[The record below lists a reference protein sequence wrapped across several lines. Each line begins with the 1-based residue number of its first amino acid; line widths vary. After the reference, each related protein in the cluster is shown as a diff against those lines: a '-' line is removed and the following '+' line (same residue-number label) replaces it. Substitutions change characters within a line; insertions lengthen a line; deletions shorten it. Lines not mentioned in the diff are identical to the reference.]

1 MTLDPHDLGLHIAT
15 SIIEEESGPDALKI
29 FNEAVEFARG
39 FITTYLE
46 QEDREQTVA
55 ARLIDLADGD
65 VFTTANESDV
75 PYGAKV
81 KYVSPGV
88 NEQVTV
94 VDANDHELLTDH
106 MHRTV
111 YVVRS
116 A

>member
-1 MTLDPHDLGLHIAT
+1 VDPKRSRSSTRPSTSPAGSSRPTSSRKIA
-15 SIIEEESGPDALKI
+15 SRPS
-29 FNEAVEFARG
+29 
-39 FITTYLE
+39 
-46 QEDREQTVA
+46 
-55 ARLIDLADGD
+55 RLIDLTDGD

>member
-1 MTLDPHDLGLHIAT
+1 MSLDPHDLGLHIAI

-29 FNEAVEFARG
+29 FNEAVDFARG

-46 QEDREQTVA
+46 QEDREQIVA
-55 ARLIDLADGD
+55 VRLVDLKAGD
-65 VFTTANESDV
+65 VFTTANDSDV

-81 KYVSPGV
+81 KYVSSGV
-88 NEQVTV
+88 NEQMTV
-94 VDANDHELLTDH
+94 VDANYHELLTDH